1 MRYPHLNA
9 FRPEVIKSLDV
20 SQDNEIPSHTSE
32 PTLPQHIP
40 PPVGPETQTPP
51 LNTLRQTAHSVIPL
65 LVSMARSVEQD
76 LSQRQRIPPPITHF
90 LQSASSS
97 SRSVLPIANQVSQN
111 IVQNATS
118 SGDIPSQTTTP
129 QAPLD
134 PSDAQILIDV
144 LHEVN
149 NSHQRLTFNSP
160 SFNMLLARTAGP
172 CRPRKPR
179 CQASHNKRFKTS
191 MYRTQQT
198 PPETL
203 SS

>member
-1 MRYPHLNA
+1 MRYLYLNA
-9 FRPEVIKSLDV
+9 FRPEVIKTLDV
-20 SQDNEIPSHTSE
+20 SRDNGIPPHTSE
-32 PTLPQHIP
+32 PTLPQHISP
-40 PPVGPETQTPP
+40 PELGPETQTPP
-51 LNTLRQTAHSVIPL
+51 LNSLCQTAHSVIPL

-76 LSQRQRIPPPITHF
+76 LSQCQRIPPPITHF

-97 SRSVLPIANQVSQN
+97 SRSVFPIANQVSQN

-149 NSHQRLTFNSP
+149 NSHQHLTFNSP
-160 SFNMLLARTAGP
+160 SFNMLFSKDCKLLETT
-172 CRPRKPR
+172 
-179 CQASHNKRFKTS
+179 KTVMPS
-191 MYRTQQT
+191 FVQ
-198 PPETL
+198 
-203 SS
+203 